1 VTLRGIERHSDRL
14 KRETLAVLVPSCLN
28 VQLGELGRL
37 EKSDVLARKTTLERT
52 TEELVEGYGQQLSVS
67 WTI

>member
-1 VTLRGIERHSDRL
+1 
-14 KRETLAVLVPSCLN
+14 